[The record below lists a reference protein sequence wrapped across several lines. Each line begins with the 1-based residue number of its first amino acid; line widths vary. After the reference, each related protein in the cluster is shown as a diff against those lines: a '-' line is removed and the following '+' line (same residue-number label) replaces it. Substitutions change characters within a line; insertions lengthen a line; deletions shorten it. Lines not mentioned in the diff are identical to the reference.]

1 MNTSFSF
8 VSCNQISPHKIW
20 DGKRRLSFQAVSRA
34 RAQQP
39 STGHSGCEKEQEMPV
54 YGL

>member
-1 MNTSFSF
+1 MHTSFSF
-8 VSCNQISPHKIW
+8 VSCNQISLHKIW
-20 DGKRRLSFQAVSRA
+20 DGKRRLSFQAVSKA

-39 STGHSGCEKEQEMPV
+39 STGHSGCEKEQETPV